1 MPANDVVVNASYA
14 SGIVEALMA
23 VQRNVRIYS
32 PNGKNRDKLQKGLNI
47 IVFDDGT
54 VHKVV
59 K

>member
-1 MPANDVVVNASYA
+1 
-14 SGIVEALMA
+14 MA